1 MDISQKGNILYDL
14 IRFNCLIDFYHL
26 TGSTFTTSETIKS
39 LLLNTL
45 STIPITSYND
55 KESAQTLYYINYIYK
70 RYQSSFPPSLPLIN
84 FKLLFYIPLSSCTD
98 ISKYIAKYTQ
108 DKQSTQDTAL
118 SELTRLI
125 IINQQLYDE
134 MLLNIKSLSS
144 SSSSS
149 TTTEYGV
156 IYSPPDMNLLKD
168 ILTATLTEMITRQF
182 YFISSKPPLIH
193 NNVFT
198 IQRYKDILI
207 RINELIQL
215 HSYDIAITALKMLH
229 EVVEPEI
236 EKIKIKEMLA
246 LTWFYQYVFYNKI
259 EYSKDIDNLLR
270 TTVNGYK
277 KLKEYYKQCE
287 TLLKLAIYYSYFDMK
302 YKDAFNTVINSIYEC
317 LGVLTWDQQVKLLL
331 HMGWLFKEMK
341 MKRKYLVTLYMC
353 VNVCVNNNVEQC
365 DLLPLVVNELITVM
379 EVVPLDK
386 VFRRVNSKERFDML
400 HGKVLLSLWKYNKVM
415 LTSSGDNNNDNG
427 DNGVCGKEY
436 TKKKFEKGMNVVIRQ
451 YIRDNNL
458 NELLLQPK
466 WCLIQQCVFTN
477 ILKYFSIKND
487 VYNYI
492 TYMICYLQTL
502 NAFVT
507 VNEQQHI
514 MNTFINSNLL
524 LHNNIY
530 IHTPKLPVVYKLI
543 PKTSNTLFDI
553 YKNTSS
559 SLTTTTQQLFLYNPW
574 EQQNNVNY
582 YYTKHSLQYATVTLK
597 NILHVP
603 ITLNRM
609 YLLISLSDNY
619 KDTDVTSF
627 IQVYPSLITIQPL
640 TEVNVNLQFKLL
652 NECEFNI
659 DGIEYEIHSI
669 KTTQYV
675 DCNGNGLFYGNIN
688 EYNNPLTLKKT
699 SSSSLRK
706 KKTLLSLNNIKVY
719 PEIPLINV
727 HLVDNNEIMFNRNC
741 IVLYEHQL
749 CELVFDVINIGRYN
763 VDYIKT
769 SVYVYKRED
778 YKVMLKESTV
788 CVDNVCIK
796 TNEHV
801 HLKVSYLHKRSHL
814 KIEIRFHYMSNEFKS
829 VNSKDDD
836 DVVIHPFVQVIKD
849 ITTKCVLTY
858 DHFKCIPKLN
868 CNNNSNSSSNELI
881 KCDTK
886 RINVNLIK
894 EYIYCNDSN
903 ILTFIITNI
912 SNSELTITISHKQ
925 QQTRIIINE
934 SLPTKTSKR
943 ICIETT
949 PSSLPNMNLIWKQTS
964 STTYN
969 GVVPLTDIIP
979 TNIISPLTQTNPIH
993 FAITATP
1000 SLNDDNIEYTLLTY
1014 SITNNTIN
1022 TAITSYTILIY
1033 IYTSYN
1039 NNITFNDSLIS
1050 NATMYYEGNLTHHS
1064 LTTFKPGDTVTKTIK
1079 LYKLNKHLLLT
1090 STNHNNIR
1098 TTCMLYDN
1106 VNNILYLNPFD
1117 KCI

>member
-26 TGSTFTTSETIKS
+26 TGSTFTISETIKS
-39 LLLNTL
+39 LLLNAL

-55 KESAQTLYYINYIYK
+55 KESAQTLYYINYIHK
-70 RYQSSFPPSLPLIN
+70 QSQSLLLSSSLSTIIN

-134 MLLNIKSLSS
+134 MLSNIKSSS
-144 SSSSS
+144 STT

-270 TTVNGYK
+270 TAINGYK

-287 TLLKLAIYYSYFDMK
+287 TLLKLAIYYAYFDMK
-302 YKDAFNTVINSIYEC
+302 YKDAFNTVINNIYEC

-341 MKRKYLVTLYMC
+341 MKRKYAVTLYMC
-353 VNVCVNNNVEQC
+353 VNVCVNNNNVEQC
-365 DLLPLVVNELITVM
+365 NLLPLVVKELITM
-379 EVVPLDK
+379 MGVVQLNK

-400 HGKVLLSLWKYNKVM
+400 HGKVLLSSWKYNKV
-415 LTSSGDNNNDNG
+415 LLLLDNG
-427 DNGVCGKEY
+427 NNSACEEEY

-466 WCLIQQCVFTN
+466 WCLIQQCIFTN

-492 TYMICYLQTL
+492 SYMMCYLQTL
-502 NAFVT
+502 NTFLT

-514 MNTFINSNLL
+514 MNTFLNSNLL

-530 IHTPKLPVVYKLI
+530 IYTPKLPIVYKLI

-553 YKNTSS
+553 YNNTT
-559 SLTTTTQQLFLYNPW
+559 LTTTTQQLFLYNPW
-574 EQQNNVNY
+574 EQQNNINY
-582 YYTKHSLQYATVTLK
+582 YYTKCSLQYATVTLK

-609 YLLISLSDNY
+609 YLLISLSDISKY

-627 IQVYPSLITIQPL
+627 IHVYPSTITIQPL

-659 DGIEYEIHSI
+659 DGIEYEMNSI

-675 DCNGNGLFYGNIN
+675 DCNGNGLFYGNVN
-688 EYNNPLTLKKT
+688 EYNNPLTLKKA

-706 KKTLLSLNNIKVY
+706 KKTLLSLHNIKIY

-727 HLVDNNEIMFNRNC
+727 NLVDNDEIMFNRNC

-749 CELVFDVINIGRYN
+749 CELVFDVTNIGRYN
-763 VDYIKT
+763 VDYIKA

-778 YKVMLKESTV
+778 YKVMIKESTI
-788 CVDNVCIK
+788 CVDNICIK

-801 HLKVSYLHKRSHL
+801 NVKVSYLHKRSHL
-814 KIEIRFHYMSNEFKS
+814 KIEIRFHYMSKEFKCI
-829 VNSKDDD
+829 NKKDNN
-836 DVVIHPFVQVIKD
+836 VIINPFVQVVKD
-849 ITTKCVLTY
+849 ITTECVLTY
-858 DHFKCIPKLN
+858 DHFKCVPKLN
-868 CNNNSNSSSNELI
+868 CNNTYNELI
-881 KCDTK
+881 KCDNK
-886 RINVNLIK
+886 CINVNLIK
-894 EYIYCNDSN
+894 EYIYCNESN

-925 QQTRIIINE
+925 QQQASVIINE
-934 SLPTKTSKR
+934 SLPIKTSKR
-943 ICIETT
+943 FSIETT
-949 PSSLPNMNLIWKQTS
+949 PSSLPNIILTWNG
-964 STTYN
+964 TYN
-969 GVVPLTDIIP
+969 GVIPLTDIIP

-1000 SLNDDNIEYTLLTY
+1000 SLNDYNIEYTLLTY

-1022 TAITSYTILIY
+1022 TVIHSYTLLIY
-1033 IYTSYN
+1033 IYTTYN
-1039 NNITFNDSLIS
+1039 DNITVNDSLIT
-1050 NATMYYEGNLTHHS
+1050 NATIYYEGNLTYHS
-1064 LTTFKPGDTVTKTIK
+1064 LTTFKPGDTLTKTIK
-1079 LYKLNKHLLLT
+1079 LYKLNKLLLLT
-1090 STNHNNIR
+1090 ATNHNNNIR